1 MDGLDWSKYQ
11 EQELEESFTMPIN
24 FYGNIGKIEM
34 ISRDNFINPFHKN
47 DHSSFPN
54 LFPARSS
61 GEACSNW
68 GAAINAATLNSYNN
82 KPDPQ
87 NGPILDS
94 GLTSPQRINPVGV
107 VLAKTNS
114 IESIDCLLSASNQT
128 DTTTSVE
135 DDGISLIFSKKLPNN
150 NFDTTVKS
158 VPSTVT
164 IINQGKRKRAE
175 SQLDFQQSADPTT
188 TTTTTYQHH
197 FKSKNPKRGT
207 TNISSSNINFQRPNS
222 SAEASSA
229 DEPDAEAIAHM
240 KEIIYRAAAFRPVDF
255 GADPVEK
262 PQRKNV
268 RISND
273 PQTVAARQR
282 RERISERIRVLQ
294 RLVPGGNKMDTASML
309 DEAANYLKFLRSQVF
324 ALEALG
330 QKVDQTI
337 NYNFPGSF
345 AFSSSVPFVNYSF
358 AMQQQ
363 VQPQFT
369 IQSPNPVNQ
378 LPKT

>member
-1 MDGLDWSKYQ
+1 MAKHQQPKGEMDKFYQ
-11 EQELEESFTMPIN
+11 LKLTLAMAWFSVFSLYELKVVGAAKGFSLRRDLFLFTV
-24 FYGNIGKIEM
+24 
-34 ISRDNFINPFHKN
+34 ISLYSTRFDSIISELISGQKN

-61 GEACSNW
+61 GACSNW
-68 GAAINAATLNSYNN
+68 EAAINAATLNSYNS

-87 NGPILDS
+87 NGPIFDS
-94 GLTSPQRINPVGV
+94 GLTSPQRINLDGV
-107 VLAKTNS
+107 VLAKTDS
-114 IESIDCLLSASNQT
+114 LESINS
-128 DTTTSVE
+128 
-135 DDGISLIFSKKLPNN
+135 
-150 NFDTTVKS
+150 
-158 VPSTVT
+158 
-164 IINQGKRKRAE
+164 RR
-175 SQLDFQQSADPTT
+175 
-188 TTTTTYQHH
+188 
-197 FKSKNPKRGT
+197 RR
-207 TNISSSNINFQRPNS
+207 RPP
-222 SAEASSA
+222 
-229 DEPDAEAIAHM
+229 DEPAGGDCPHERDNLPRGGFPA
-240 KEIIYRAAAFRPVDF
+240 VDF
-255 GADPVEK
+255 GADRSAK
-262 PQRKNV
+262 RKNV

-309 DEAANYLKFLRSQVF
+309 DEAANYLKFLRSQVK

-369 IQSPNPVNQ
+369 IQSPNPINQ